1 MDSLLRGKELS
12 DSEVESLKASLAS
25 KKVQDLRKIA
35 VEVSVRL
42 TGSGKKNDI
51 VDRLIG
57 MAKIGATHKPSDDYS
72 DDDCEAS
79 LAISYI
85 TEDVKRVL
93 KGLSRFAG
101 VVEWGKRLN
110 GVLRDF
116 TFMNLLIYLVYG

>member
-1 MDSLLRGKELS
+1 MR
-12 DSEVESLKASLAS
+12 
-25 KKVQDLRKIA
+25 
-35 VEVSVRL
+35 
-42 TGSGKKNDI
+42 KNDI

-57 MAKIGATHKPSDDYS
+57 MAKIGATHKPSDDYR

-85 TEDVKRVL
+85 TEDVKHVL
-93 KGLSRFAG
+93 KGLPRFAG

-110 GVLRDF
+110 GVLKDF